1 MEGYTP
7 VLKGEIIMSK
17 IKSFMNKPFTWGTY
31 LKLSG
36 GVAIGYAVLFAGWM
50 VWLKYQDCKD
60 RKEFYDDVK
69 ARRDKANSI

>member
-17 IKSFMNKPFTWGTY
+17 IKSFMNKPFTWGSY
-31 LKLSG
+31 FKLAG
-36 GVAIGYAVLFAGWM
+36 GAAIVYAVLLAGCM
-50 VWLKYQDCKD
+50 ACAKYQDYIN

-69 ARRDKANSI
+69 ACRDKANNI